1 MIPVEQLLEQDSLS
15 RYQLTRLLN
24 AVECQDCIAPSEAM
38 RSRYHEGFRK
48 EFLQQPG
55 KDFGDISYLSG
66 THQGINYYYCV
77 AKVGA
82 EDTMRGYPQ
91 ATSPI
96 CGGKFCG
103 ERKVNKAE
111 FFQTLT
117 NLLTDKVKGH
127 YQAPWKAIKTWL
139 KKQKKQSYQ
148 YRVFT
153 TDELALLQKKENQTQ
168 QIRSR
173 LEFTTYLKYC
183 MFNPSLC
190 GFQIFDHLKSG
201 VWPLAEVNILIKEG
215 IMTAEAVEEL
225 AKPITPKEALDQLNL
240 LYDLHTQCDFNLDYD
255 CDGIPNHQDNC
266 PYVYNPSQNDLD
278 GYGIGDVCD
287 DDIDADGLKNPV
299 GLVDDTGNI
308 NYALLKTQPS
318 QDPTPLGEVHEED
331 YYTIKISSLPQ
342 TLPAE
347 VRFEIA
353 SKNAPLAVEW
363 DFGDLTQA
371 KGKKVAHYYK
381 TPGLKTVLAKVTS
394 KKNQTFLLRQQ
405 LNIGEESEQMVSLAM
420 KLLELNAQQKK
431 ARIQPEIQ
439 GRFEYFEWSNTA
451 TQQKGKLTSLAAFDI
466 PLVEGKT
473 NTLYLKGYAQGKMLA
488 LASINILEEKGNFFT
503 MSLETRPLLKLLGKD
518 VTMSLKLHQLSL
530 ANIEHIKWDFG
541 DGENALDRK
550 LLQQHHYD
558 KAGLKLISQKILLK
572 NGKELLIRTSVSIQD
587 PERLGNQAFTSLL
600 GGETLSL
607 QPLGFDH
614 PHTFSTRINGQPLP
628 HASENAF
635 QPLNLKAWQ
644 GLLRIEQTLSPAK
657 GLLLSNQ
664 SFFLRPRKGLQSGG
678 QLANPDQLFA
688 GLKCD
693 ADQDGIPDLYDDDL
707 DGDGVKNLLGL
718 IRYERADCKLIP
730 GENVDEQRY
739 TQHFGVCSLD
749 NCPLVSNADQSD
761 LNANGKGDSCEK
773 EEEQPKSECGNG
785 KIDSGENCKTC
796 PQDFGPC
803 PDKQEPFCGN
813 GKKEEGEDCKTCPQD
828 IGSCSD
834 EQKPF
839 CGNGK
844 KEA

>member
-1 MIPVEQLLEQDSLS
+1 M
-15 RYQLTRLLN
+15 
-24 AVECQDCIAPSEAM
+24 
-38 RSRYHEGFRK
+38 
-48 EFLQQPG
+48 
-55 KDFGDISYLSG
+55 
-66 THQGINYYYCV
+66 
-77 AKVGA
+77 
-82 EDTMRGYPQ
+82 
-91 ATSPI
+91 
-96 CGGKFCG
+96 
-103 ERKVNKAE
+103 
-111 FFQTLT
+111 
-117 NLLTDKVKGH
+117 
-127 YQAPWKAIKTWL
+127 
-139 KKQKKQSYQ
+139 
-148 YRVFT
+148 
-153 TDELALLQKKENQTQ
+153 
-168 QIRSR
+168 
-173 LEFTTYLKYC
+173 
-183 MFNPSLC
+183 
-190 GFQIFDHLKSG
+190 
-201 VWPLAEVNILIKEG
+201 
-215 IMTAEAVEEL
+215 
-225 AKPITPKEALDQLNL
+225 
-240 LYDLHTQCDFNLDYD
+240 
-255 CDGIPNHQDNC
+255 
-266 PYVYNPSQNDLD
+266 
-278 GYGIGDVCD
+278 
-287 DDIDADGLKNPV
+287 
-299 GLVDDTGNI
+299 
-308 NYALLKTQPS
+308 
-318 QDPTPLGEVHEED
+318 HEED

-342 TLPAE
+342 ILPAE

-353 SKNAPLAVEW
+353 SKNDPLAVEW

-371 KGKKVAHYYK
+371 KGKKVVHYYK

-405 LNIGEESEQMVSLAM
+405 LNIGEESEQTVSLAI
-420 KLLELNAQQKK
+420 KPLELNAQQKK

-439 GRFEYFEWSNTA
+439 GKFESFEWSNTA

-466 PLVEGKT
+466 PLVEGKI

-488 LASINILEEKGNFFT
+488 LASIDILEEKGNFFT

-600 GGETLSL
+600 GGENLSL

-614 PHTFSTRINGQPLP
+614 PHTFSTRINGQPFP
-628 HASENAF
+628 HASEDAF

-785 KIDSGENCKTC
+785 KIDSGETCKTC

-844 KEA
+844 KEAGEDCKTCPQDIGPCKQEEKKLCGNGKVDEEETCKTCPEDLGPCTAFCGNGKMEAAEDCKNCPKDVPHCLHTCGNGKLDSGEQCDDGSENGKNKKCSIACKPIKPKDPLCGNGQIDLGETCLTCPEDLKERCITIGEKSECGNGKIDLGETCTNCPQDVPNCDQDEDGCPDFSDPCPHLPGIGTCCPEIPHFCEGGNCPLVQPICNQCPCQFADYSNTLQSKDQVRAKLRDAGLKVDYSFSPFVPLAPFLERE